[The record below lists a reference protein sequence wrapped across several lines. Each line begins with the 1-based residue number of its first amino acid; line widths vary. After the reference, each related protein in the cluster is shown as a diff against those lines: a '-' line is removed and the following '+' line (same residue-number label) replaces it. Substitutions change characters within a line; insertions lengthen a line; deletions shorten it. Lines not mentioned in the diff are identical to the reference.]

1 MSVTVRIPTQLR
13 PLTQGDGEV
22 GASGATLAEVIA
34 DLDRRF
40 PGIAE
45 RVLADG
51 SVRRFVN
58 LYVDGEDA
66 RFLSG
71 LETPVPSGA
80 AVAIIPAVAGGA

>member
-13 PLTQGDGEV
+13 ALTQGAGEV
-22 GASGATLAEVIA
+22 GAAGTTLSEVIA
-34 DLDRRF
+34 DLDSRY

-51 SVRRFVN
+51 SLRRFVN

-71 LETPVPSGA
+71 LETPVPIGA

>member
-1 MSVTVRIPTQLR
+1 MNVTVRIPTQLR
-13 PLTQGDGEV
+13 ALTQGEGEV
-22 GASGATLAEVIA
+22 GAPAGTLAEVIA
-34 DLDRRF
+34 DLDRRY
-40 PGIAE
+40 PGIAQ

-71 LETPVPSGA
+71 LDTPVPTGA
-80 AVAIIPAVAGGA
+80 AVAIIPAVAGG

>member
-13 PLTQGDGEV
+13 ALTQGDGEV
-22 GASGATLAEVIA
+22 GATGDTLADVIA
-34 DLDRRF
+34 DLDRRY

-45 RVLADG
+45 RLLAEG

-71 LETPVPSGA
+71 LATPVRSGA
-80 AVAIIPAVAGGA
+80 AVAIIPAVAGG